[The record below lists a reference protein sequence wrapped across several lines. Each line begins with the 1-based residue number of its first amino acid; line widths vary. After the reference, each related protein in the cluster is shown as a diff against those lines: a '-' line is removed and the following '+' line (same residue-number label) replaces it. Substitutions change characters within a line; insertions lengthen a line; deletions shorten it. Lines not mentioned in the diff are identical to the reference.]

1 MKTSLHNIIT
11 IVVKPR
17 AVFTRLKDEPKWVVT
32 LILCCIGVTI
42 IMWATA
48 PFETHIISYNTAE
61 KVEDVNKMATT
72 DRIIEL
78 IAEIISVSVV
88 ILILIVV
95 LSLLFWAVVRLF
107 RINRTVLK
115 FSHIYVG
122 VVHLALISVFV
133 WGINT
138 VLLLI
143 FKSPQDVHTGLDM
156 QMIPGLHQV
165 GAFLKNEELLTFL
178 SGFNILSLWEIAILA
193 IAVEVLTEMKK
204 PHSIFWAT
212 FIWLVSQVLGSLRF

>member
-1 MKTSLHNIIT
+1 MKTSLHNIIN

-17 AVFTRLKDEPKWVVT
+17 AVFTRLKDEPKWVVA

-42 IMWATA
+42 IMGATA
-48 PFETHIISYNTAE
+48 SFETRIASYNTAE
-61 KVEDVNKMATT
+61 KVENVNKIATT

-78 IAEIISVSVV
+78 IAEIISVSIV
-88 ILILIVV
+88 IPILIVV
-95 LSLLFWAVVRLF
+95 LSLFFWAVVRLF

-133 WGINT
+133 SGINT

-143 FKSPQDVHTGLDM
+143 FKSPQDVRTELDM
-156 QMIPGLHQV
+156 QMVPGLHQIGV
-165 GAFLKNEELLTFL
+165 FLKDEKLLTFL
-178 SGFNILSLWEIAILA
+178 STFNILSLWEIAILA
-193 IAVEVLTEMKK
+193 IAVEVLTEMKR
-204 PHSIFWAT
+204 PHSIFWGT
-212 FIWLVSQVLGSLRF
+212 FIWLVSQVLGVLL